1 LIGYT
6 GLGDKCVDI
15 KVEETTFK
23 QGGKVDGYGLAIFT
37 IDRLDLI
44 NNTFDDCG
52 KSDGTYG
59 VGIDFNT
66 GTSSNVRLNGNDFI
80 SPTNKML
87 KAVQKEAGHTFTPST
102 NSVKGNHLNGL
113 ANDLQTSNT
122 YNVDIQYE
130 EGTWTPTIS
139 GQTTAGVNT
148 YSIQQGTYKRIG
160 NMVIARCYVALS
172 ALDAALAG
180 NLLIKGLPYA
190 SANIANSHTSC
201 SIDFQNVT
209 FTANYN
215 QLLAILY
222 PNQTQIQLA
231 QAGSGQAFAY
241 LGQGNINAS
250 TFFMITA
257 NYFIA

>member
-1 LIGYT
+1 
-6 GLGDKCVDI
+6 
-15 KVEETTFK
+15 
-23 QGGKVDGYGLAIFT
+23 
-37 IDRLDLI
+37 
-44 NNTFDDCG
+44 
-52 KSDGTYG
+52 
-59 VGIDFNT
+59 
-66 GTSSNVRLNGNDFI
+66 
-80 SPTNKML
+80 
-87 KAVQKEAGHTFTPST
+87 
-102 NSVKGNHLNGL
+102 
-113 ANDLQTSNT
+113 
-122 YNVDIQYE
+122 
-130 EGTWTPTIS
+130 
-139 GQTTAGVNT
+139 
-148 YSIQQGTYKRIG
+148 
-160 NMVIARCYVALS
+160 MVIARCYVALS